1 MKAILVDT
9 DILIE
14 ILRGHNDEIALRW
27 AELVES
33 ETLLFYSPVT
43 AAEVFHGIR
52 PSEQSGLEMR
62 LQELTCVPLD
72 CEVGRRSGEYLRRF
86 HGSHNLETAD
96 ALIASTASVHGM
108 QLWTRN
114 RKHFPMKD
122 IALL

>member
-9 DILIE
+9 DILVE
-14 ILRGHNDEIALRW
+14 ILRGRNDEITLRW
-27 AELVES
+27 AGLIDGEA
-33 ETLLFYSPVT
+33 LLFYSPVT
-43 AAEVFHGIR
+43 AAELFHGIR

-62 LQELTCVPLD
+62 LQEMTCASLD

-86 HGSHNLETAD
+86 HGSHSLEIAD
-96 ALIASTASVHGM
+96 ALIAATASVHGM

-122 IALL
+122 LSIY